1 MKHFFRKLSTHR
13 RVERLIRDGVGVRE
27 AAWTIDRLGDAEAD
41 ASLAADMVAWVRR
54 QMGEMR
60 RPYGIDH
67 VALALACR
75 DASGRVVCSN
85 SMGVVRPESF
95 YSEAGATSV
104 EGFLIDARNAAGE
117 GPVEVVGALLSL
129 GDIAFELNL
138 GRAAA

>member
-1 MKHFFRKLSTHR
+1 M
-13 RVERLIRDGVGVRE
+13 VE
-27 AAWTIDRLGDAEAD
+27 
-41 ASLAADMVAWVRR
+41 WVRG

-75 DASGRVVCSN
+75 DTSGTVVCSN

-95 YSEAGATSV
+95 YSEAGARSV
-104 EGFLIDARNAAGE
+104 EGFLADARRAAGP

-129 GDIAFELNL
+129 GDLAFELNL